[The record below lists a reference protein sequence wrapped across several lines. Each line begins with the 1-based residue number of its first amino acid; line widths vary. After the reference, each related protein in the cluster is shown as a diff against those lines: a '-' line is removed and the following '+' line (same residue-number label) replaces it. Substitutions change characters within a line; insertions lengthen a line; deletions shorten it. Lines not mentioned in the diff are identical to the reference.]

1 MAIISSSTIICKLFP
16 LLVCKVGHSMQEIF
30 VLRTVLG
37 TKNTTVNKGKVIA
50 LNETVFHRTI
60 NKQKGSQT
68 CAIKK
73 NNTH

>member
-1 MAIISSSTIICKLFP
+1 
-16 LLVCKVGHSMQEIF
+16 MQEIF